1 MDELKQLHDDLL
13 SNKPEAIS
21 DEDFAALLQEH
32 KENCPFCNEN
42 LMANKD
48 PEERGDMEK
57 EFTQA
62 ELDNAVAAA
71 VAPIQTE
78 LESLRATVE
87 ESEVDSRVAA
97 VKAEAET
104 KVAELQEALEAAEL
118 RAGNAETELA
128 NVVAFLEGEKEAAEL
143 AELASAIREDRKAK
157 IEEVANFSPEFIEA
171 NLDRWCA
178 EDDDSFTARLEEWAA
193 SSVVKT
199 PETESASLNTSIKNV
214 RPVETETSIKSDIA
228 SFLNTEV

>member
-21 DEDFAALLQEH
+21 DEDFAALLDEH
-32 KENCPFCNEN
+32 KDNCPFCNEN

-62 ELDNAVAAA
+62 ELDDAVAAA

-78 LESLRATVE
+78 LEAVKATIA
-87 ESEVDSRVAA
+87 ESEVDSRVAEA
-97 VKAEAET
+97 KAEAET

-128 NVVAFLEGEKEAAEL
+128 NTIAFLEGEKEAAEL
-143 AELASAIREDRKAK
+143 AELASAIRKDRKAK
-157 IEEVANFSPEFIEA
+157 IEEVANFTPEFIEA

-193 SSVVKT
+193 SSVAKT
-199 PETESASLNTSIKNV
+199 PEAESASLNTSIKNV

-228 SFLNTEV
+228 SFLATEV

>member
-1 MDELKQLHDDLL
+1 MDELQQLHDDLL
-13 SNKPEAIS
+13 STKPEAIS
-21 DEDFAALLQEH
+21 DEDFAALLDEH

-62 ELDNAVAAA
+62 ELDDAVAAA

-78 LESLRATVE
+78 LEAVQATIAE
-87 ESEVDSRVAA
+87 TEVDSRVAEA
-97 VKAEAET
+97 KAEAET

-128 NVVAFLEGEKEAAEL
+128 NTLAFLEGEKEAAEL

-157 IEEVANFSPEFIEA
+157 IEEVANFTPEFIEA

-193 SSVVKT
+193 SSVAKT
-199 PETESASLNTSIKNV
+199 PEAESASLNTSIKNV

-228 SFLNTEV
+228 SFLATEV

>member
-1 MDELKQLHDDLL
+1 MDELKKLHDEHLA
-13 SNKPEAIS
+13 NKPEAIS
-21 DEDFAALLQEH
+21 DEDFAALIEEH

-62 ELDNAVAAA
+62 ELDDAVAAA

-78 LESLRATVE
+78 LEAVKATIA
-87 ESEVDSRVAA
+87 ESEVDSRVAEA
-97 VKAEAET
+97 KAEAET

-128 NVVAFLEGEKEAAEL
+128 NTLAFLEGEKEAAEL
-143 AELASAIREDRKAK
+143 AELASAIRKDRKAK
-157 IEEVANFSPEFIEA
+157 IEEVANFTPEFIEA

-193 SSVVKT
+193 SSVAKT
-199 PETESASLNTSIKNV
+199 PEAESASLNTSIKNV

-228 SFLNTEV
+228 SFLATEV

>member
-1 MDELKQLHDDLL
+1 MDELQQLHDDLL
-13 SNKPEAIS
+13 SIKPEAIS
-21 DEDFAALLQEH
+21 DEDFAALLDEH

-62 ELDNAVAAA
+62 ELDDAVAAA

-78 LESLRATVE
+78 LEAVKATIAE
-87 ESEVDSRVAA
+87 TEVDSRVAEA
-97 VKAEAET
+97 KAEAET

-128 NVVAFLEGEKEAAEL
+128 NTLAFLEGEKEAAEL

-157 IEEVANFSPEFIEA
+157 IEEVANFTPEFIEA

-193 SSVVKT
+193 SSVAKT
-199 PETESASLNTSIKNV
+199 PEAESASLNTSIKNV

-228 SFLNTEV
+228 SFLATEV

>member
-1 MDELKQLHDDLL
+1 MDELQQLHDDLL
-13 SNKPEAIS
+13 SIKPEAIS
-21 DEDFAALLQEH
+21 DEDFAALLDEH

-62 ELDNAVAAA
+62 ELDDAVAAA

-78 LESLRATVE
+78 LEAVQATIAE
-87 ESEVDSRVAA
+87 TEVDSRVAEA
-97 VKAEAET
+97 KAEAET

-128 NVVAFLEGEKEAAEL
+128 NVLAFLEGEKEAAEL

-157 IEEVANFSPEFIEA
+157 IEEVANFSPDFIEA

-178 EDDDSFTARLEEWAA
+178 EDEDAFTARLEEWKA
-193 SSVVKT
+193 SSVTKST
-199 PETESASLNTSIKNV
+199 ETESASLHTSIKNV
-214 RPVETETSIKSDIA
+214 RPVETETSIKTDLA
-228 SFLNTEV
+228 SFLTTEV